1 MGRRR
6 VWDPSMDLVTMQ
18 QAMDRLFDE
27 EWGRGGGRWRGG
39 ERMASLPIDVY
50 TTQNELVIQAAVP
63 GMNPE
68 EVEVTIEGNTLTIKG
83 ERKPP
88 LDNVDYYIQERSYGP
103 FSRSLT
109 LNIAVQA
116 DQAEA
121 VFDRGVLT
129 LTIPKA
135 EEVRPKLIKVK
146 SK

>member
-6 VWDPSMDLVTMQ
+6 LWDPSMDLVGMQ

-27 EWGRGGGRWRGG
+27 EWGGRGGRWRRG
-39 ERMASLPIDVY
+39 ERMAFLPIDVY
-50 TTQNELVIQAAVP
+50 ATQNELVIQASVP
-63 GMNPE
+63 GIDPE
-68 EVEVTIEGNTLTIKG
+68 EVEVTIEGDTLTIKG

-88 LDNVDYYIQERSYGP
+88 LDNVDYYIQERRYGP

-109 LNIAVQA
+109 LNIPVQA